1 MPGKKNSELTPTEL
15 NAKAEMLNTLVKEMD
30 AIIDAKVEG
39 RKTKVQ
45 EDLST
50 QRRIMNQQK
59 EVSAFWSAIK
69 NPVKV
74 ITKELALIPRGNAE
88 ALDFYNKGTFT
99 AFQDK
104 LERSWIDIYRVQ
116 ADVDKIM
123 APVSLLMEKKGFGKN
138 EGKIELEVTSIGGKK
153 KTIKLGIAD
162 RSRIYL
168 AKLDPE
174 TWQASQTSGWKLGR
188 KKFMLSEEGYSKIVN
203 EMKSRGEIE
212 ISERIAQ
219 SYQVLSKFTDE
230 ASTRINGLL
239 FPFVE
244 IPLILM
250 FKPLPGE
257 PDPEVILTPETC
269 PCKACSTLVGLS
281 FLILSDPTTVTAPVT
296 SLLV

>member
-1 MPGKKNSELTPTEL
+1 MKFFTEVVPGKKNSELTPTEL

-50 QRRIMNQQK
+50 QRRVMNQQK

-74 ITKELALIPRGNAE
+74 FTKELALIPRGNAE

-104 LERSWIDIYRVQ
+104 LEKSWIDIYRVQ
-116 ADVDKIM
+116 VDVDKIM
-123 APVSLLMEKKGFGKN
+123 APVSLLMEQKGFGNNK
-138 EGKIELEVTSIGGKK
+138 GKIELEVTSIGGKK

-174 TWQASQTSGWKLGR
+174 TWKASQTSCWKLGR
-188 KKFMLSEEGYSKIVN
+188 KKFMLSEEGYNKIDD
-203 EMKSRGEIE
+203 
-212 ISERIAQ
+212 ISDEYEWQTVRDSLIKNVGIN
-219 SYQVLSKFTDE
+219 SVPVVLVKELQKDGT
-230 ASTRINGLL
+230 
-239 FPFVE
+239 
-244 IPLILM
+244 LILEHEHDGRDLELSEANKV
-250 FKPLPGE
+250 FEQINELWPGIVTGKQQE
-257 PDPEVILTPETC
+257 HY
-269 PCKACSTLVGLS
+269 LS
-281 FLILSDPTTVTAPVT
+281 LHF
-296 SLLV
+296 